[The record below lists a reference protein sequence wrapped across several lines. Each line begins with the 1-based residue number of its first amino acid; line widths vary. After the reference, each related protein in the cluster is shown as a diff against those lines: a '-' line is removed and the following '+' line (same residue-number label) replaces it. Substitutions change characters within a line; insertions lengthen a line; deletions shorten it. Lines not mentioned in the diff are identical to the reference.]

1 MKKKFLAAMLGAAMG
16 LGMYAAPADA
26 HGVFFANRVDTKA
39 LVLGEVRL
47 TMRITRRACSALM
60 PMT

>member
-39 LVLGEVRL
+39 LVLGEGPL
-47 TMRITRRACSALM
+47 DNA
-60 PMT
+60 